1 MFKDLKIDN
10 KKMCNFC
17 NFFEFYVK
25 VIPGGYPSSRAD
37 FQSVCCEAKGYIA
50 LWARHGKDV
59 RASEVCPLCK
69 VLRKSNTDEI
79 MKKVLHVLPF
89 NK

>member
-1 MFKDLKIDN
+1 MFKNFKIDRC
-10 KKMCNFC
+10 KMCKMC
-17 NFFEFYVK
+17 
-25 VIPGGYPSSRAD
+25 
-37 FQSVCCEAKGYIA
+37 Q
-50 LWARHGKDV
+50 
-59 RASEVCPLCK
+59 LCK

>member
-25 VIPGGYPSSRAD
+25 VIPCGYPSSRAD
-37 FQSVCCEAKGYIA
+37 FQSVCCEAKGY
-50 LWARHGKDV
+50 KD
-59 RASEVCPLCK
+59 
-69 VLRKSNTDEI
+69 I
-79 MKKVLHVLPF
+79 LPF
-89 NK
+89 GQDTEKMSAPARCVNFVKF